1 MRQRFIRE
9 NVEIN
14 KQKLQPITAVCVDI
28 TCIGLSSQEYER
40 LSWKVLLRTGAQ
52 TNKKQQ
58 EYVQLNTALFKH
70 H

>member
-14 KQKLQPITAVCVDI
+14 KQKLQPITAVCVAL
-28 TCIGLSSQEYER
+28 TCIGLSRQGYEH

-52 TNKKQQ
+52 TNKKHR
-58 EYVQLNTALFKH
+58 VRAIKH
-70 H
+70 SLI

>member
-14 KQKLQPITAVCVDI
+14 KQKLQPITAVCVAL

-40 LSWKVLLRTGAQ
+40 LSWKVLLRTGGQ
-52 TNKKQQ
+52 TNKKHR
-58 EYVQLNTALFKH
+58 VRAIKH
-70 H
+70 SLI

>member
-14 KQKLQPITAVCVDI
+14 KQMLQPITAVCVAL

-52 TNKKQQ
+52 TNKKHR
-58 EYVQLNTALFKH
+58 VRAIKH
-70 H
+70 SLI